1 MQALA
6 LKYRPK
12 SFYELIG
19 QEAIKENLI
28 HALDSGRLGHAYLFS
43 GLRGS
48 GKTSS
53 ARIFAKDLLCER
65 GVGSHACESCASC
78 NSANEGRHMDII
90 EMDAASHR
98 KIEDIRDLIEQTRY
112 APVSGRFK
120 IFIID
125 EAHMLTKEA
134 SNAFL
139 KTLEEPPAYIKFILA
154 TTDPLKLPAT
164 ILSRTQHFRFKAISH
179 ELIVK
184 HLEYILIKEQISFES
199 DALKIIARSGS
210 GSLRDTLTL
219 LDQAIIFCG
228 GTISTHGVTDML
240 GLLDPRR
247 IDEILS
253 IVQKGSREE
262 LCALI
267 KSLEDSDAEMII
279 NELIASLKERFL
291 EPRHEFS
298 LLIFE
303 RFFKI
308 LSEAKNML
316 GSGADPAFVLYI
328 ALFSMRNAF
337 DIGAANFCAP
347 AAQSR
352 IPSQSVPLLSS
363 LEPQQSPKQSR
374 IPSNTQPISA
384 AQSIIPSQPQ
394 QQLVKPAL
402 VSPSPAP
409 QPSLAQSRIPSQPQP
424 SAAQSRIPS
433 NTQPISA
440 ARIPSQQPIQPALV
454 SPSPEQQSS
463 LAQSRIPSQQPQSS
477 LTAQPQSSQNAQK
490 YEHFVKLLYDRSY
503 DLGKIFDNFIEFGGF
518 DGENIT
524 LVSSAIADDAAA
536 LRTHSGVLRELAQI
550 AFGAKKFKVEKKQ
563 NGLSDIINS
572 ITKLEQT
579 PKQQYQN
586 EPAEN
591 FSSDDESPPMMP
603 NIAPAIKSEPTQ
615 AEINR
620 KNENEMNRLFG
631 NPEIKDNNG

>member
-78 NSANEGRHMDII
+78 ISANEGRHMDII

-184 HLEYILIKEQISFES
+184 HLEDILIKEQISFES
-199 DALKIIARSGS
+199 GALKIIARSGS

-253 IVQKGSREE
+253 TAQKGSHEE

-337 DIGAANFCAP
+337 DIGAAGFC
-347 AAQSR
+347 
-352 IPSQSVPLLSS
+352 
-363 LEPQQSPKQSR
+363 
-374 IPSNTQPISA
+374 
-384 AQSIIPSQPQ
+384 
-394 QQLVKPAL
+394 
-402 VSPSPAP
+402 AP
-409 QPSLAQSRIPSQPQP
+409 QPSLAQSRIPSQQPIQSALVSSSPAPQP
-424 SAAQSRIPS
+424 SPVQSRIPS
-433 NTQPISA
+433 NTQPINA
-440 ARIPSQQPIQPALV
+440 ARIPSQSAPL
-454 SPSPEQQSS
+454 SSSPEPS
-463 LAQSRIPSQQPQSS
+463 LAQSRIPSQPQQQPAKPALVSPNPASAQFS
-477 LTAQPQSSQNAQK
+477 LTAQPQSSQDIQK

-524 LVSSAIADDAAA
+524 LISSAIADDAAA

-563 NGLSDIINS
+563 NLVSDIINS

-579 PKQQYQN
+579 PKQQYQPEQYQN
-586 EPAEN
+586 EPAQED
-591 FSSDDESPPMMP
+591 FSSDESLAPPMDMMP

-631 NPEIKDNNG
+631 NPEIKDNNE

>member
-6 LKYRPK
+6 LQYRPK

-78 NSANEGRHMDII
+78 NSANEGRHMEII

-184 HLEYILIKEQISFES
+184 HLEDILIKEQISFES

-253 IVQKGSREE
+253 TAQKGSREE

-316 GSGADPAFVLYI
+316 GGGADPAFVLYI

-337 DIGAANFCAP
+337 DIGAASFTAP
-347 AAQSR
+347 TAQSR
-352 IPSQSVPLLSS
+352 IPSQS
-363 LEPQQSPKQSR
+363 
-374 IPSNTQPISA
+374 
-384 AQSIIPSQPQ
+384 Q
-394 QQLVKPAL
+394 QQQVQSAL

-409 QPSLAQSRIPSQPQP
+409 QQ

-440 ARIPSQQPIQPALV
+440 ARIPSQPQQQPIQPALV
-454 SPSPEQQSS
+454 PPSPTP
-463 LAQSRIPSQQPQSS
+463 AQFS
-477 LTAQPQSSQNAQK
+477 LTAQPQSSQDTQK

-579 PKQQYQN
+579 PQQQYQPEQYQN
-586 EPAEN
+586 KPAEN

-603 NIAPAIKSEPTQ
+603 NIAPAIKSESTQ

>member
-78 NSANEGRHMDII
+78 ISANEGRHMDII

-184 HLEYILIKEQISFES
+184 HLEDILIKEQISFES
-199 DALKIIARSGS
+199 GALKIIARSGS

-228 GTISTHGVTDML
+228 GAISTHGVTDML

-253 IVQKGSREE
+253 TAQKGSREE

-337 DIGAANFCAP
+337 DIGAASFCVP

-352 IPSQSVPLLSS
+352 IPSQSAPLLSS
-363 LEPQQSPKQSR
+363 LEPQQSAAQSR

-384 AQSIIPSQPQ
+384 AQSRIPSQPQ

-409 QPSLAQSRIPSQPQP
+409 QPSLAQSRIPSQ
-424 SAAQSRIPS
+424 
-433 NTQPISA
+433 
-440 ARIPSQQPIQPALV
+440 
-454 SPSPEQQSS
+454 
-463 LAQSRIPSQQPQSS
+463 QPQFS
-477 LTAQPQSSQNAQK
+477 LTAQPQSSQDIQK

-524 LVSSAIADDAAA
+524 LISSAIADDAAA

-579 PKQQYQN
+579 PKQQYQPEQYQN
-586 EPAEN
+586 EPAED
-591 FSSDDESPPMMP
+591 FSSDESLAPPMDMMP

>member
-78 NSANEGRHMDII
+78 ISANEGRHMDII

-184 HLEYILIKEQISFES
+184 HLEDILIKEQISFES
-199 DALKIIARSGS
+199 GALKIIARSGS

-228 GTISTHGVTDML
+228 GAISTHGVTDML

-253 IVQKGSREE
+253 TAQKGSHEE

-316 GSGADPAFVLYI
+316 GSGADPVFVLYI

-337 DIGAANFCAP
+337 DIGAASFC
-347 AAQSR
+347 
-352 IPSQSVPLLSS
+352 
-363 LEPQQSPKQSR
+363 
-374 IPSNTQPISA
+374 
-384 AQSIIPSQPQ
+384 
-394 QQLVKPAL
+394 
-402 VSPSPAP
+402 AP
-409 QPSLAQSRIPSQPQP
+409 QPSLAQSRIPSQSAPLLSSLEPQQSP
-424 SAAQSRIPS
+424 AQSRIPS

-440 ARIPSQQPIQPALV
+440 ARIPSEPQQQPAKPALV
-454 SPSPEQQSS
+454 SPSPAPQQSA
-463 LAQSRIPSQQPQSS
+463 AQSRIPSQQPQPSAI
-477 LTAQPQSSQNAQK
+477 AQPQSSQDTQK

-524 LVSSAIADDAAA
+524 LISSAIADDAAA

-579 PKQQYQN
+579 PKQQYQPEQYQN
-586 EPAEN
+586 EPAED
-591 FSSDDESPPMMP
+591 FSSDESLAPPMDMMP

-631 NPEIKDNNG
+631 NPEIKDA

>member
-184 HLEYILIKEQISFES
+184 HLEDILIKEQISFES
-199 DALKIIARSGS
+199 GALKIIARSGS

-253 IVQKGSREE
+253 TAQKGSREE

-337 DIGAANFCAP
+337 DIGAASFC
-347 AAQSR
+347 
-352 IPSQSVPLLSS
+352 
-363 LEPQQSPKQSR
+363 
-374 IPSNTQPISA
+374 
-384 AQSIIPSQPQ
+384 
-394 QQLVKPAL
+394 
-402 VSPSPAP
+402 AP
-409 QPSLAQSRIPSQPQP
+409 QPSLAQSRIPSQSAPLLSSLEPQQSP
-424 SAAQSRIPS
+424 AQSRIPS

-440 ARIPSQQPIQPALV
+440 ARIPSEPQQQPAKPALV
-454 SPSPEQQSS
+454 SPSPEPAQFSATTQPAMQS
-463 LAQSRIPSQQPQSS
+463 
-477 LTAQPQSSQNAQK
+477 QPQSSQDTQK

-524 LVSSAIADDAAA
+524 LISSAIADDAAA

-572 ITKLEQT
+572 ITKLEQP

-586 EPAEN
+586 EPAED
-591 FSSDDESPPMMP
+591 FSSDDESLAPPMDMMP

-631 NPEIKDNNG
+631 NPEIKDNNE

>member
-184 HLEYILIKEQISFES
+184 HLEDILIKEQISFES
-199 DALKIIARSGS
+199 GALKIIARSGS

-228 GTISTHGVTDML
+228 GAISTHGVTDML

-253 IVQKGSREE
+253 TAQKGSHEE

-337 DIGAANFCAP
+337 DIGAASFCAS
-347 AAQSR
+347 ATQSR
-352 IPSQSVPLLSS
+352 IPSQS
-363 LEPQQSPKQSR
+363 
-374 IPSNTQPISA
+374 
-384 AQSIIPSQPQ
+384 
-394 QQLVKPAL
+394 AL

-409 QPSLAQSRIPSQPQP
+409 QPSPT
-424 SAAQSRIPS
+424 QSRIPS

-440 ARIPSQQPIQPALV
+440 ARIPSQPQQQVQPALV
-454 SPSPEQQSS
+454 STSPASQPS
-463 LAQSRIPSQQPQSS
+463 LAQSRIPSQQPQFSFA
-477 LTAQPQSSQNAQK
+477 AQPQSSQDAQK

-524 LVSSAIADDAAA
+524 LISSAIADDAAA

-563 NGLSDIINS
+563 NLVSDIINS
-572 ITKLEQT
+572 ITKLEQP

-586 EPAEN
+586 EPAED
-591 FSSDDESPPMMP
+591 FSSDDESLAPPMDMMP

-631 NPEIKDNNG
+631 NPEIKDNNE

>member
-78 NSANEGRHMDII
+78 ISANEGRHMDII

-184 HLEYILIKEQISFES
+184 HLEDILIKEQISFES
-199 DALKIIARSGS
+199 GALKIIARSGS

-228 GTISTHGVTDML
+228 GAISTHSVTDML

-253 IVQKGSREE
+253 TAQKGSREE

-337 DIGAANFCAP
+337 DIGAASFC
-347 AAQSR
+347 
-352 IPSQSVPLLSS
+352 
-363 LEPQQSPKQSR
+363 
-374 IPSNTQPISA
+374 
-384 AQSIIPSQPQ
+384 
-394 QQLVKPAL
+394 
-402 VSPSPAP
+402 AP
-409 QPSLAQSRIPSQPQP
+409 QPSLAQSRIPSQPALVSPSPMPQP
-424 SAAQSRIPS
+424 SPAQSRIPS

-440 ARIPSQQPIQPALV
+440 ARIPSEPAPL
-454 SPSPEQQSS
+454 SSSPEPS
-463 LAQSRIPSQQPQSS
+463 LAQSRIPSQPQQQVQPALVSPNPASAQFS
-477 LTAQPQSSQNAQK
+477 LAAQPQSSQDAQK
-490 YEHFVKLLYDRSY
+490 YEHFMKLLYDRSY

-524 LVSSAIADDAAA
+524 LISSAIADDATA

-572 ITKLEQT
+572 ITKLEQP

-586 EPAEN
+586 EPAED
-591 FSSDDESPPMMP
+591 FSSDESLAPPMDMMP

-631 NPEIKDNNG
+631 NPEIKDT

>member
-65 GVGSHACESCASC
+65 GVGSHAFESCASC
-78 NSANEGRHMDII
+78 ISANEGRHMDII

-184 HLEYILIKEQISFES
+184 HLEDILIKEQISFES
-199 DALKIIARSGS
+199 GALKIIARSGS

-228 GTISTHGVTDML
+228 GAISTHGVTDML

-253 IVQKGSREE
+253 TAQKGSREE

-337 DIGAANFCAP
+337 DIGAASFCAP

-352 IPSQSVPLLSS
+352 IPSQS
-363 LEPQQSPKQSR
+363 
-374 IPSNTQPISA
+374 
-384 AQSIIPSQPQ
+384 
-394 QQLVKPAL
+394 AL

-409 QPSLAQSRIPSQPQP
+409 QPSPT
-424 SAAQSRIPS
+424 QSRIPS

-440 ARIPSQQPIQPALV
+440 ARIPSQPQQQVQPALV
-454 SPSPEQQSS
+454 SPSPEPAQFSATTQPAMQS
-463 LAQSRIPSQQPQSS
+463 
-477 LTAQPQSSQNAQK
+477 QPQSSQDTQK

-524 LVSSAIADDAAA
+524 LISSAIADDAAA

-572 ITKLEQT
+572 ITKLEQP

-586 EPAEN
+586 EPAQED
-591 FSSDDESPPMMP
+591 FSSDESLAPPMDMMP

-631 NPEIKDNNG
+631 NPEIKDA

>member
-184 HLEYILIKEQISFES
+184 HLEDILIKEQISFES
-199 DALKIIARSGS
+199 GALKIIARSGS

-228 GTISTHGVTDML
+228 GAISTHGVTDML

-253 IVQKGSREE
+253 TAQKGSHEE

-337 DIGAANFCAP
+337 DIGAASFCAP

-352 IPSQSVPLLSS
+352 IPSQSAPLLSS
-363 LEPQQSPKQSR
+363 LEPQPSPTQSR
-374 IPSNTQPISA
+374 IPSNS
-384 AQSIIPSQPQ
+384 
-394 QQLVKPAL
+394 
-402 VSPSPAP
+402 
-409 QPSLAQSRIPSQPQP
+409 
-424 SAAQSRIPS
+424 
-433 NTQPISA
+433 QPISA
-440 ARIPSQQPIQPALV
+440 ARIPSQPQQPIQPALV
-454 SPSPEQQSS
+454 SPSPEPQPSSTPQPS
-463 LAQSRIPSQQPQSS
+463 LAQSRIPNQQPQSS
-477 LTAQPQSSQNAQK
+477 AIAQPQSSQDAQK

-524 LVSSAIADDAAA
+524 LISSAIADDAAA

-579 PKQQYQN
+579 PKQQYQPEQYQN
-586 EPAEN
+586 EPAQED

-631 NPEIKDNNG
+631 NPEIKDNNE

>member
-78 NSANEGRHMDII
+78 ISANEGRHMDII

-184 HLEYILIKEQISFES
+184 HLEDILIKEQISFES
-199 DALKIIARSGS
+199 GALKIIARSGS

-253 IVQKGSREE
+253 TAQKGSHEE

-337 DIGAANFCAP
+337 DIGAASFCAP

-352 IPSQSVPLLSS
+352 IPSQSAPLLSS
-363 LEPQQSPKQSR
+363 LEPQQ
-374 IPSNTQPISA
+374 
-384 AQSIIPSQPQ
+384 
-394 QQLVKPAL
+394 
-402 VSPSPAP
+402 
-409 QPSLAQSRIPSQPQP
+409 

-440 ARIPSQQPIQPALV
+440 A
-454 SPSPEQQSS
+454 
-463 LAQSRIPSQQPQSS
+463 QSRIPSQQPQFS
-477 LTAQPQSSQNAQK
+477 LTVQPQSSQDAQK

-524 LVSSAIADDAAA
+524 LISSAIADDAAA

-579 PKQQYQN
+579 PKQQYQPEQYQN
-586 EPAEN
+586 EPAED

-631 NPEIKDNNG
+631 NPEIKDT

>member
-112 APVSGRFK
+112 GPVSGRFK

-184 HLEYILIKEQISFES
+184 HLEDILIKEQISFES
-199 DALKIIARSGS
+199 GALKIIARSGS

-228 GTISTHGVTDML
+228 GAISTHGVTDML

-253 IVQKGSREE
+253 TAQKGSREE

-352 IPSQSVPLLSS
+352 IPSQSAPLLSS
-363 LEPQQSPKQSR
+363 LEPQQS
-374 IPSNTQPISA
+374 A
-384 AQSIIPSQPQ
+384 
-394 QQLVKPAL
+394 
-402 VSPSPAP
+402 
-409 QPSLAQSRIPSQPQP
+409 
-424 SAAQSRIPS
+424 
-433 NTQPISA
+433 
-440 ARIPSQQPIQPALV
+440 
-454 SPSPEQQSS
+454 
-463 LAQSRIPSQQPQSS
+463 AQSRIPSQQPQSS
-477 LTAQPQSSQNAQK
+477 LAAQPQSSQNAQK

-524 LVSSAIADDAAA
+524 LISSAIADDAAA

-586 EPAEN
+586 EPAQED
-591 FSSDDESPPMMP
+591 FSSDESLAPPMDMMP

-631 NPEIKDNNG
+631 NPEIKDNNE

>member
-78 NSANEGRHMDII
+78 ISANEGRHMDII

-184 HLEYILIKEQISFES
+184 HLEDILIKEQISFES

-253 IVQKGSREE
+253 IVQKGSHEE

-337 DIGAANFCAP
+337 DIGAANF
-347 AAQSR
+347 
-352 IPSQSVPLLSS
+352 
-363 LEPQQSPKQSR
+363 
-374 IPSNTQPISA
+374 T
-384 AQSIIPSQPQ
+384 
-394 QQLVKPAL
+394 
-402 VSPSPAP
+402 AP
-409 QPSLAQSRIPSQPQP
+409 QPSLAQSRIPSQQSIQSAPLLSSLEPQQSP
-424 SAAQSRIPS
+424 AQSRIPS
-433 NTQPISA
+433 NTQPISTA
-440 ARIPSQQPIQPALV
+440 QSRIPSQQPQQQVQPALV
-454 SPSPEQQSS
+454 SPSSTPQPS
-463 LAQSRIPSQQPQSS
+463 LAQSRIPSQQPQPSAI
-477 LTAQPQSSQNAQK
+477 AQPQSSQDAQK

-524 LVSSAIADDAAA
+524 LISSAIADDAAA

-572 ITKLEQT
+572 ITKLEQP

-586 EPAEN
+586 EPAQED
-591 FSSDDESPPMMP
+591 FSSDESLAPPMDMMP

-631 NPEIKDNNG
+631 NPEIKDT

>member
-78 NSANEGRHMDII
+78 ISANEGRHMDII

-184 HLEYILIKEQISFES
+184 HLEDILIKEQISFES

-253 IVQKGSREE
+253 TAQKGSHEE

-337 DIGAANFCAP
+337 DIGAASFC
-347 AAQSR
+347 
-352 IPSQSVPLLSS
+352 
-363 LEPQQSPKQSR
+363 
-374 IPSNTQPISA
+374 
-384 AQSIIPSQPQ
+384 
-394 QQLVKPAL
+394 
-402 VSPSPAP
+402 AP
-409 QPSLAQSRIPSQPQP
+409 QPSLAQSRIPSQSALVSPSPVPQP
-424 SAAQSRIPS
+424 SPVQSRIPS
-433 NTQPISA
+433 NTQPISTA
-440 ARIPSQQPIQPALV
+440 QSRIPSQPQPAKPALV
-454 SPSPEQQSS
+454 SPSPAPQQSA
-463 LAQSRIPSQQPQSS
+463 AQSRIPSQQPQQQPAKPALVSPSPEPAQSS
-477 LTAQPQSSQNAQK
+477 LTAQPQNSQDAQK

-524 LVSSAIADDAAA
+524 LISSAIADDAAA

-579 PKQQYQN
+579 PKQQYQPEQYQN
-586 EPAEN
+586 EPTQED
-591 FSSDDESPPMMP
+591 FSSDESLAPPMDMMP

>member
-184 HLEYILIKEQISFES
+184 HLEDILIKEQISFES
-199 DALKIIARSGS
+199 GALKIIARSGS

-228 GTISTHGVTDML
+228 GAISTHGVTDML

-253 IVQKGSREE
+253 TAQKGSHEE

-316 GSGADPAFVLYI
+316 GSGADPVFVLYI

-337 DIGAANFCAP
+337 DIGAASFCAP

-363 LEPQQSPKQSR
+363 LEPQQ
-374 IPSNTQPISA
+374 QPIQPA
-384 AQSIIPSQPQ
+384 PFLPS
-394 QQLVKPAL
+394 
-402 VSPSPAP
+402 STP
-409 QPSLAQSRIPSQPQP
+409 QPSLAQS
-424 SAAQSRIPS
+424 
-433 NTQPISA
+433 
-440 ARIPSQQPIQPALV
+440 RIPSQQPIQPALV
-454 SPSPEQQSS
+454 SPSPAPQPS

-477 LTAQPQSSQNAQK
+477 LTAQPQSSQDTQK

-524 LVSSAIADDAAA
+524 LISSAIADDAAA

-579 PKQQYQN
+579 PKQPEQYQPEQYQN
-586 EPAEN
+586 KSAEN
-591 FSSDDESPPMMP
+591 FSSDDENQPMDMMP

>member
-78 NSANEGRHMDII
+78 ISANEGRHMDII

-184 HLEYILIKEQISFES
+184 HLEDILIKEQISFES

-228 GTISTHGVTDML
+228 GGAISTHGVTDML

-253 IVQKGSREE
+253 IVQKGSHEE

-316 GSGADPAFVLYI
+316 GSGSDPAFVLYI

-352 IPSQSVPLLSS
+352 IPSQPTLVSPNPMPQPSS
-363 LEPQQSPKQSR
+363 TPQQSP
-374 IPSNTQPISA
+374 
-384 AQSIIPSQPQ
+384 
-394 QQLVKPAL
+394 V
-402 VSPSPAP
+402 
-409 QPSLAQSRIPSQPQP
+409 
-424 SAAQSRIPS
+424 QSRIPS

-440 ARIPSQQPIQPALV
+440 ARIPSEPAPL
-454 SPSPEQQSS
+454 SSSPEPS
-463 LAQSRIPSQQPQSS
+463 LAQSRIPSQPQQQVQPALVSPNPASAQSS
-477 LTAQPQSSQNAQK
+477 LAAQPQSSQDAQK

-524 LVSSAIADDAAA
+524 LISSAIADDAAA

-572 ITKLEQT
+572 ITKLEQP

-586 EPAEN
+586 EPAQED
-591 FSSDDESPPMMP
+591 FSSDESLAPPMDMMP

>member
-78 NSANEGRHMDII
+78 ISANEGRHMDII

-184 HLEYILIKEQISFES
+184 HLEDILIKEQISFES

-253 IVQKGSREE
+253 TAQKGSREE

-337 DIGAANFCAP
+337 DIGAASFCAP

-352 IPSQSVPLLSS
+352 IPSQSAPLLSS
-363 LEPQQSPKQSR
+363 LEPQQSP
-374 IPSNTQPISA
+374 
-384 AQSIIPSQPQ
+384 
-394 QQLVKPAL
+394 
-402 VSPSPAP
+402 
-409 QPSLAQSRIPSQPQP
+409 
-424 SAAQSRIPS
+424 AQSRIPS
-433 NTQPISA
+433 NTQHINA
-440 ARIPSQQPIQPALV
+440 ARIPSQPQQVQPVLV
-454 SPSPEQQSS
+454 SPSSEPQPS

-477 LTAQPQSSQNAQK
+477 LAAQPQNSQDAQK

-524 LVSSAIADDAAA
+524 LISSAIADDAAA

-572 ITKLEQT
+572 IAKLEQT
-579 PKQQYQN
+579 PKQQYQPEQYQN
-586 EPAEN
+586 KPAQED
-591 FSSDDESPPMMP
+591 FSSDESLAPPMDMMP

-631 NPEIKDNNG
+631 NPEIKDNNE

>member
-78 NSANEGRHMDII
+78 ISANEGRHMDII

-184 HLEYILIKEQISFES
+184 HLEDILIKEQISFES
-199 DALKIIARSGS
+199 GALKIIARSGS

-228 GTISTHGVTDML
+228 GAISTHGVTDML

-253 IVQKGSREE
+253 TAQKGSHEE

-337 DIGAANFCAP
+337 DIGAASFPAP
-347 AAQSR
+347 QPSLAQSR
-352 IPSQSVPLLSS
+352 IPSQSAPLL
-363 LEPQQSPKQSR
+363 LNPEPQQS
-374 IPSNTQPISA
+374 A
-384 AQSIIPSQPQ
+384 AQSRIPSQPQ

-409 QPSLAQSRIPSQPQP
+409 QPSL
-424 SAAQSRIPS
+424 
-433 NTQPISA
+433 
-440 ARIPSQQPIQPALV
+440 V
-454 SPSPEQQSS
+454 
-463 LAQSRIPSQQPQSS
+463 QSRIPSQQPQSS
-477 LTAQPQSSQNAQK
+477 LTAQPQSSQDAQK

-524 LVSSAIADDAAA
+524 LISSAIADDAAA

-550 AFGAKKFKVEKKQ
+550 AFGAQKFKVEKKQ

-586 EPAEN
+586 EPAQED
-591 FSSDDESPPMMP
+591 FSSDESLAPPMDMMP

-631 NPEIKDNNG
+631 NPEIKDNNE

>member
-78 NSANEGRHMDII
+78 ISANEGRHMDII

-184 HLEYILIKEQISFES
+184 HLEDILIKEQISFES

-228 GTISTHGVTDML
+228 GAISTHGVTDML

-253 IVQKGSREE
+253 TAQKGSHEE

-337 DIGAANFCAP
+337 DIGAANF
-347 AAQSR
+347 
-352 IPSQSVPLLSS
+352 
-363 LEPQQSPKQSR
+363 
-374 IPSNTQPISA
+374 T
-384 AQSIIPSQPQ
+384 
-394 QQLVKPAL
+394 
-402 VSPSPAP
+402 AP
-409 QPSLAQSRIPSQPQP
+409 QPSLAQSRIPSQQSIQSAPLLSSLEPQQSP
-424 SAAQSRIPS
+424 AQSRIPS
-433 NTQPISA
+433 NTQPISTA
-440 ARIPSQQPIQPALV
+440 QSRIPSQPQPAKPALV
-454 SPSPEQQSS
+454 SPSPAPQQSA
-463 LAQSRIPSQQPQSS
+463 AQSRIPNNTQPISAARIPSQPQQSIQSALVSPSPEPVQFS
-477 LTAQPQSSQNAQK
+477 LAAQPQSSQDAQK

-524 LVSSAIADDAAA
+524 LISSAIADDAAA

-572 ITKLEQT
+572 ITKLEQP

-586 EPAEN
+586 EPAED
-591 FSSDDESPPMMP
+591 FSSDDESPPMDMMP

-631 NPEIKDNNG
+631 NPEIKDNNE

>member
-78 NSANEGRHMDII
+78 ISANEGRHMDII

-184 HLEYILIKEQISFES
+184 HLEDILIKEQISFES

-228 GTISTHGVTDML
+228 GAISTHGVTDML

-253 IVQKGSREE
+253 TAQKGSHEE

-352 IPSQSVPLLSS
+352 IPSQSAPLL
-363 LEPQQSPKQSR
+363 LNPEPQPSTAQSR

-384 AQSIIPSQPQ
+384 AQS
-394 QQLVKPAL
+394 
-402 VSPSPAP
+402 
-409 QPSLAQSRIPSQPQP
+409 
-424 SAAQSRIPS
+424 
-433 NTQPISA
+433 
-440 ARIPSQQPIQPALV
+440 
-454 SPSPEQQSS
+454 
-463 LAQSRIPSQQPQSS
+463 RIPSQQPQFS
-477 LTAQPQSSQNAQK
+477 LAAQPQNSQDAQK

-524 LVSSAIADDAAA
+524 LISSAIADDAAA

-579 PKQQYQN
+579 PKQQYQPEQYQN
-586 EPAEN
+586 EPAQED
-591 FSSDDESPPMMP
+591 FSSDESLAPPMDMMP

-631 NPEIKDNNG
+631 NPEIKDNNE

>member
-78 NSANEGRHMDII
+78 ISANEGRHMDII

-184 HLEYILIKEQISFES
+184 HLEDILIKEQISFES
-199 DALKIIARSGS
+199 GALKIIARSGS

-228 GTISTHGVTDML
+228 GAISTHGVTDML

-253 IVQKGSREE
+253 TAQKGSHEE

-337 DIGAANFCAP
+337 DIGAASFCAP
-347 AAQSR
+347 ATQSR
-352 IPSQSVPLLSS
+352 IPSQSAPLLSS
-363 LEPQQSPKQSR
+363 LEPQQSTAQSR

-384 AQSIIPSQPQ
+384 ARIPSQPQ

-402 VSPSPAP
+402 VSPSPAS
-409 QPSLAQSRIPSQPQP
+409 QPSL
-424 SAAQSRIPS
+424 
-433 NTQPISA
+433 
-440 ARIPSQQPIQPALV
+440 V
-454 SPSPEQQSS
+454 
-463 LAQSRIPSQQPQSS
+463 QSRIPSQQPQSS
-477 LTAQPQSSQNAQK
+477 LTAQPQSSQDAQK

-524 LVSSAIADDAAA
+524 LISSAIADDAAA

-586 EPAEN
+586 EPAQED
-591 FSSDDESPPMMP
+591 FSSDESLAPPMDMMP

-631 NPEIKDNNG
+631 NPEIKDT

>member
-78 NSANEGRHMDII
+78 ISANEGRHMDII

-184 HLEYILIKEQISFES
+184 HLEDILIKEQISFES
-199 DALKIIARSGS
+199 GALKIIARSGS

-228 GTISTHGVTDML
+228 GGAISTHGVTDML

-253 IVQKGSREE
+253 IVQKGSHEE

-316 GSGADPAFVLYI
+316 GSGSDPAFVLYI

-352 IPSQSVPLLSS
+352 IPSQPTLVSPNPMPQPSS
-363 LEPQQSPKQSR
+363 TPQQSP
-374 IPSNTQPISA
+374 
-384 AQSIIPSQPQ
+384 
-394 QQLVKPAL
+394 V
-402 VSPSPAP
+402 
-409 QPSLAQSRIPSQPQP
+409 
-424 SAAQSRIPS
+424 QSRIPS

-440 ARIPSQQPIQPALV
+440 ARIPSEPAPL
-454 SPSPEQQSS
+454 SSSPEPS
-463 LAQSRIPSQQPQSS
+463 LAQSRIPSQPQQQVQPALVSPNPASAQSS
-477 LTAQPQSSQNAQK
+477 LAAQPQSSQDAQK

-524 LVSSAIADDAAA
+524 LISSAIADDAAA

-572 ITKLEQT
+572 ITKLEQP

-586 EPAEN
+586 EPAQED
-591 FSSDDESPPMMP
+591 FSSDESLAPPMDMMP

>member
-78 NSANEGRHMDII
+78 ISANEGRHMDII

-184 HLEYILIKEQISFES
+184 HLEDILIKEQISFES

-228 GTISTHGVTDML
+228 GAISTHGVTDML

-253 IVQKGSREE
+253 TAQKGSHEE

-337 DIGAANFCAP
+337 DIGAASFCAP

-352 IPSQSVPLLSS
+352 IPSQSAPLLSS
-363 LEPQQSPKQSR
+363 LEPQPSPVQSR
-374 IPSNTQPISA
+374 IPSNTQPINAS
-384 AQSIIPSQPQ
+384 
-394 QQLVKPAL
+394 
-402 VSPSPAP
+402 
-409 QPSLAQSRIPSQPQP
+409 
-424 SAAQSRIPS
+424 
-433 NTQPISA
+433 
-440 ARIPSQQPIQPALV
+440 RIPSQQPIQPALV
-454 SPSPEQQSS
+454 SPSPEPAQFS
-463 LAQSRIPSQQPQSS
+463 LAV
-477 LTAQPQSSQNAQK
+477 QPQSSQDIQK

-524 LVSSAIADDAAA
+524 LISSAIADDAAA

-563 NGLSDIINS
+563 NLVSDIINS
-572 ITKLEQT
+572 ITKLEQP

-586 EPAEN
+586 EPAQED
-591 FSSDDESPPMMP
+591 FSSDESLAPPMDMMP

-631 NPEIKDNNG
+631 NPEIKDNNE

>member
-78 NSANEGRHMDII
+78 ISANEGRHMDII

-184 HLEYILIKEQISFES
+184 HLEDILIKEQISFES
-199 DALKIIARSGS
+199 GALKIIARSGS

-228 GTISTHGVTDML
+228 GAISTHGVTDML

-253 IVQKGSREE
+253 TAQKGSREE

-337 DIGAANFCAP
+337 DIGAASFCAP
-347 AAQSR
+347 ATQSR
-352 IPSQSVPLLSS
+352 IPSQSAPLLSS
-363 LEPQQSPKQSR
+363 PAPQQSPTQSR

-384 AQSIIPSQPQ
+384 AQSRIPSQPQ

-409 QPSLAQSRIPSQPQP
+409 QPSLAQSRIPSQ
-424 SAAQSRIPS
+424 
-433 NTQPISA
+433 
-440 ARIPSQQPIQPALV
+440 
-454 SPSPEQQSS
+454 
-463 LAQSRIPSQQPQSS
+463 QPQSS
-477 LTAQPQSSQNAQK
+477 LTAQPQSSQDAQK

-524 LVSSAIADDAAA
+524 LISSAIADDAAA

-579 PKQQYQN
+579 PKQPEQYQPEQYQN
-586 EPAEN
+586 EPAED
-591 FSSDDESPPMMP
+591 FSSDESLAPPMDMMP

-631 NPEIKDNNG
+631 NPEIKDNNE

>member
-78 NSANEGRHMDII
+78 ISANEGRHMDII

-184 HLEYILIKEQISFES
+184 HLEDILIKEQISFES

-253 IVQKGSREE
+253 TAQKGSREE

-316 GSGADPAFVLYI
+316 GGGADPAFVLYI

-337 DIGAANFCAP
+337 DIGAASFCAP
-347 AAQSR
+347 QS
-352 IPSQSVPLLSS
+352 
-363 LEPQQSPKQSR
+363 
-374 IPSNTQPISA
+374 
-384 AQSIIPSQPQ
+384 
-394 QQLVKPAL
+394 
-402 VSPSPAP
+402 
-409 QPSLAQSRIPSQPQP
+409 SLAQSRIPSQSALVSPSPVPQP
-424 SAAQSRIPS
+424 SPTQSRIPS

-440 ARIPSQQPIQPALV
+440 ARIPSQPAPLLLN
-454 SPSPEQQSS
+454 PEPS
-463 LAQSRIPSQQPQSS
+463 LAQSRIPSQPQQSIQSVLVSPNPTSAQFS
-477 LTAQPQSSQNAQK
+477 LAAQPQSSQDIQK
-490 YEHFVKLLYDRSY
+490 YEHFIKLLYDRSY

-572 ITKLEQT
+572 ITKLEQP

-586 EPAEN
+586 EPAQED
-591 FSSDDESPPMMP
+591 FSSDDESLAPPMDMMP

-631 NPEIKDNNG
+631 NPEIKDA

>member
-112 APVSGRFK
+112 GPVSGRFK

-184 HLEYILIKEQISFES
+184 HLEDILIKEQISFES

-253 IVQKGSREE
+253 TAQKGSREE

-352 IPSQSVPLLSS
+352 IPSQSAPLLSS
-363 LEPQQSPKQSR
+363 PAPQQSPTQSR

-384 AQSIIPSQPQ
+384 AQS
-394 QQLVKPAL
+394 
-402 VSPSPAP
+402 
-409 QPSLAQSRIPSQPQP
+409 
-424 SAAQSRIPS
+424 
-433 NTQPISA
+433 
-440 ARIPSQQPIQPALV
+440 
-454 SPSPEQQSS
+454 
-463 LAQSRIPSQQPQSS
+463 RIPSQQPQFS
-477 LTAQPQSSQNAQK
+477 LAAQPQSSQDIQK

-524 LVSSAIADDAAA
+524 LISSAIADDAAA

-579 PKQQYQN
+579 PKQQYQPEQYQN
-586 EPAEN
+586 KPAEN
-591 FSSDDESPPMMP
+591 FSSDDENQPMDMMP

>member
-78 NSANEGRHMDII
+78 ISANEGRHMDII

-184 HLEYILIKEQISFES
+184 HLEDILIKEQISFES

-228 GTISTHGVTDML
+228 GAISTHGVTDML

-253 IVQKGSREE
+253 TAQKGSHEE

-337 DIGAANFCAP
+337 DIGAASFCAP

-352 IPSQSVPLLSS
+352 IPSQP
-363 LEPQQSPKQSR
+363 
-374 IPSNTQPISA
+374 T
-384 AQSIIPSQPQ
+384 
-394 QQLVKPAL
+394 L
-402 VSPSPAP
+402 VSPSPMPQPSSTP
-409 QPSLAQSRIPSQPQP
+409 QPSLAQSRIPSQ
-424 SAAQSRIPS
+424 SAPLLSSIEP
-433 NTQPISA
+433 
-440 ARIPSQQPIQPALV
+440 
-454 SPSPEQQSS
+454 S
-463 LAQSRIPSQQPQSS
+463 LAQSRIPSQPQQSIQSALVSPNPASAQSS
-477 LTAQPQSSQNAQK
+477 LAAQPQDSQDVQK

-524 LVSSAIADDAAA
+524 LISSAIADDAAA

-579 PKQQYQN
+579 PKQLEQYQPEQYQN
-586 EPAEN
+586 EPAQED
-591 FSSDDESPPMMP
+591 FSSDESLAPPMDMMP

-631 NPEIKDNNG
+631 NPEIKDNNE

>member
-184 HLEYILIKEQISFES
+184 HLEDILIKEQISFES
-199 DALKIIARSGS
+199 GALKIIARSGS

-228 GTISTHGVTDML
+228 GAISTHGVTDML

-253 IVQKGSREE
+253 TAQKGSHEE
-262 LCALI
+262 LCGLI
-267 KSLEDSDAEMII
+267 KSLEGSDAEMII

-337 DIGAANFCAP
+337 DIGAASFCVP

-352 IPSQSVPLLSS
+352 IPN
-363 LEPQQSPKQSR
+363 
-374 IPSNTQPISA
+374 NTQPISA
-384 AQSIIPSQPQ
+384 ARIPSQPQ
-394 QQLVKPAL
+394 QQLLKPAL

-409 QPSLAQSRIPSQPQP
+409 QPSLAQSRIPSQ
-424 SAAQSRIPS
+424 
-433 NTQPISA
+433 
-440 ARIPSQQPIQPALV
+440 
-454 SPSPEQQSS
+454 
-463 LAQSRIPSQQPQSS
+463 QPQFS

-524 LVSSAIADDAAA
+524 LISSAIADDAAA

-579 PKQQYQN
+579 PKQPEQYQN
-586 EPAEN
+586 EPAED
-591 FSSDDESPPMMP
+591 FSSNDESPPMMP

>member
-184 HLEYILIKEQISFES
+184 HLEDILIKEQISFES
-199 DALKIIARSGS
+199 GALKIIARSGS

-228 GTISTHGVTDML
+228 GAISTHGVTDML

-253 IVQKGSREE
+253 TAQKGSHEE

-347 AAQSR
+347 QPSLAQSR
-352 IPSQSVPLLSS
+352 IPSQPQQPIQPAPFLPSS
-363 LEPQQSPKQSR
+363 TPQQSSVQSR

-384 AQSIIPSQPQ
+384 AQSRIPGQPQ

-402 VSPSPAP
+402 VSPSPAS
-409 QPSLAQSRIPSQPQP
+409 QPSL
-424 SAAQSRIPS
+424 
-433 NTQPISA
+433 
-440 ARIPSQQPIQPALV
+440 V
-454 SPSPEQQSS
+454 
-463 LAQSRIPSQQPQSS
+463 QSRIPSQQPQSS
-477 LTAQPQSSQNAQK
+477 LTAQPQSSQDAQK

-524 LVSSAIADDAAA
+524 LISSAIADDAAA

-572 ITKLEQT
+572 ITKLEQP

-586 EPAEN
+586 EPAQED
-591 FSSDDESPPMMP
+591 FSSDESLAPPMDMMP

-631 NPEIKDNNG
+631 NPEIKDNNE

>member
-78 NSANEGRHMDII
+78 ISANEGRHMDII

-184 HLEYILIKEQISFES
+184 HLEDILIKEQISFES
-199 DALKIIARSGS
+199 GALKIIARSGS

-253 IVQKGSREE
+253 TAQKGSREE

-267 KSLEDSDAEMII
+267 KSLEDSDADMII

-347 AAQSR
+347 QPSPAQSK
-352 IPSQSVPLLSS
+352 IPSQSAPLL
-363 LEPQQSPKQSR
+363 LNPEPQQ
-374 IPSNTQPISA
+374 
-384 AQSIIPSQPQ
+384 
-394 QQLVKPAL
+394 
-402 VSPSPAP
+402 
-409 QPSLAQSRIPSQPQP
+409 

-440 ARIPSQQPIQPALV
+440 AQSRIPSQPQPAKPALV
-454 SPSPEQQSS
+454 SPSPAPQQSA
-463 LAQSRIPSQQPQSS
+463 AQSRIPSQQPQPSAI
-477 LTAQPQSSQNAQK
+477 AQPQSSQDTQK

-524 LVSSAIADDAAA
+524 LISSAIADDAAA

-579 PKQQYQN
+579 PKKQYQPEQYQN
-586 EPAEN
+586 EPAED
-591 FSSDDESPPMMP
+591 FSSDESLAPPMDMMP

-631 NPEIKDNNG
+631 NPEIKDA

>member
-78 NSANEGRHMDII
+78 ISANEGRHMDII

-184 HLEYILIKEQISFES
+184 HLEDILIKEQISFES

-247 IDEILS
+247 IDEIL
-253 IVQKGSREE
+253 ITAQKGSHEE

-337 DIGAANFCAP
+337 DIGAASFCAP

-352 IPSQSVPLLSS
+352 IPSQSAPLLSS
-363 LEPQQSPKQSR
+363 LEPQQSP
-374 IPSNTQPISA
+374 
-384 AQSIIPSQPQ
+384 
-394 QQLVKPAL
+394 
-402 VSPSPAP
+402 
-409 QPSLAQSRIPSQPQP
+409 
-424 SAAQSRIPS
+424 AQSRIPS
-433 NTQPISA
+433 NTQHINA
-440 ARIPSQQPIQPALV
+440 ARIPSQPQQVQPVLV
-454 SPSPEQQSS
+454 SPSSEPQPS

-477 LTAQPQSSQNAQK
+477 LAAQPQNSQDAQK

-524 LVSSAIADDAAA
+524 LISSAIADDAAA

-572 ITKLEQT
+572 IAKLEQT
-579 PKQQYQN
+579 PKQQYQPEQYQN
-586 EPAEN
+586 KPAQED
-591 FSSDDESPPMMP
+591 FSSDESLAPPMDMMP

-631 NPEIKDNNG
+631 NPEIKDNNE

>member
-78 NSANEGRHMDII
+78 ISANEGRHMDII

-184 HLEYILIKEQISFES
+184 HLEDILIKEQISFES
-199 DALKIIARSGS
+199 GALKIIARSGS

-228 GTISTHGVTDML
+228 GAISTHGVTDML

-253 IVQKGSREE
+253 TAQKGSREE

-337 DIGAANFCAP
+337 DIGAASFCAP

-352 IPSQSVPLLSS
+352 IPSQS
-363 LEPQQSPKQSR
+363 
-374 IPSNTQPISA
+374 
-384 AQSIIPSQPQ
+384 
-394 QQLVKPAL
+394 AL

-409 QPSLAQSRIPSQPQP
+409 QPSPT
-424 SAAQSRIPS
+424 QSRIPS

-440 ARIPSQQPIQPALV
+440 ARIPSQPQQQVQPALV
-454 SPSPEQQSS
+454 SPSPEPAQFSATTQPAMQS
-463 LAQSRIPSQQPQSS
+463 
-477 LTAQPQSSQNAQK
+477 QPQSSQDTQK

-524 LVSSAIADDAAA
+524 LISSAIADDAAA

-572 ITKLEQT
+572 ITKLEQP

-586 EPAEN
+586 EPAED
-591 FSSDDESPPMMP
+591 FSSDDESPPMDMMP

-631 NPEIKDNNG
+631 NPEIKDA

>member
-78 NSANEGRHMDII
+78 ISANEGRHMDII

-184 HLEYILIKEQISFES
+184 HLEDILIKEQISFES
-199 DALKIIARSGS
+199 GALKIIARSGS

-228 GTISTHGVTDML
+228 GAISTHGVTDML

-253 IVQKGSREE
+253 TAQKGSHEE

-337 DIGAANFCAP
+337 DIGAASFCAP

-352 IPSQSVPLLSS
+352 IPSQSAPLLSS
-363 LEPQQSPKQSR
+363 LEPQ
-374 IPSNTQPISA
+374 
-384 AQSIIPSQPQ
+384 
-394 QQLVKPAL
+394 
-402 VSPSPAP
+402 PSPT
-409 QPSLAQSRIPSQPQP
+409 QSRIPSQPQ
-424 SAAQSRIPS
+424 
-433 NTQPISA
+433 
-440 ARIPSQQPIQPALV
+440 QQVQPAPFLP
-454 SPSPEQQSS
+454 SSTPQPSPEPAQSS
-463 LAQSRIPSQQPQSS
+463 LA
-477 LTAQPQSSQNAQK
+477 AQPQSSQDTQK

-524 LVSSAIADDAAA
+524 LISSAIADDAAA

-572 ITKLEQT
+572 ITKLEQP

-586 EPAEN
+586 EPAQED
-591 FSSDDESPPMMP
+591 FSSDESPPMDMMP

-631 NPEIKDNNG
+631 NPEIKDNNE

>member
-78 NSANEGRHMDII
+78 ISANEGRHMDII

-184 HLEYILIKEQISFES
+184 HLEDILIKEQISFES
-199 DALKIIARSGS
+199 GALKIIARSGS

-228 GTISTHGVTDML
+228 GAISTHGVTDML

-253 IVQKGSREE
+253 TAQKGSHEE

-337 DIGAANFCAP
+337 DIGAASFCAP
-347 AAQSR
+347 QPSLAQSR
-352 IPSQSVPLLSS
+352 IPSQSAPLLSS
-363 LEPQQSPKQSR
+363 LEPQQSPAQSR
-374 IPSNTQPISA
+374 IPSQSA
-384 AQSIIPSQPQ
+384 PLSS
-394 QQLVKPAL
+394 
-402 VSPSPAP
+402 SPEP
-409 QPSLAQSRIPSQPQP
+409 QPSLAQSRIPSQPQ
-424 SAAQSRIPS
+424 
-433 NTQPISA
+433 QPTK
-440 ARIPSQQPIQPALV
+440 PALV
-454 SPSPEQQSS
+454 SPNPASAQFSATTQPAMQS
-463 LAQSRIPSQQPQSS
+463 
-477 LTAQPQSSQNAQK
+477 QPQSSQDAQK
-490 YEHFVKLLYDRSY
+490 YEHFMKLLYDRSY

-524 LVSSAIADDAAA
+524 LISSAIADDAAA

-563 NGLSDIINS
+563 NLVSDIINS
-572 ITKLEQT
+572 ITKLEQP

-586 EPAEN
+586 EPAQED
-591 FSSDDESPPMMP
+591 FSSDESLAPPMDMMP

-631 NPEIKDNNG
+631 NPEIKDNNE

>member
-184 HLEYILIKEQISFES
+184 HLEDILIKEQISFES
-199 DALKIIARSGS
+199 GALKIIARSGS

-247 IDEILS
+247 IDGILS
-253 IVQKGSREE
+253 TAQKGSHEE

-352 IPSQSVPLLSS
+352 IPSQPAPLLSS
-363 LEPQQSPKQSR
+363 LEPQQSP
-374 IPSNTQPISA
+374 
-384 AQSIIPSQPQ
+384 
-394 QQLVKPAL
+394 
-402 VSPSPAP
+402 
-409 QPSLAQSRIPSQPQP
+409 AQSRIPN
-424 SAAQSRIPS
+424 

-440 ARIPSQQPIQPALV
+440 ARIPSQPQQQPAKPALV
-454 SPSPEQQSS
+454 SPSSTPQPS
-463 LAQSRIPSQQPQSS
+463 LTQSRIPSQQPQSS
-477 LTAQPQSSQNAQK
+477 AIAQPQSSQDAQK

-586 EPAEN
+586 ESAEN
-591 FSSDDESPPMMP
+591 FSSDDESPSMDMMP

-631 NPEIKDNNG
+631 NPEIKDNNE

>member
-78 NSANEGRHMDII
+78 ISANEGRHMDII

-184 HLEYILIKEQISFES
+184 HLEDILIKEQISFES

-228 GTISTHGVTDML
+228 GAISTHGVTDML

-253 IVQKGSREE
+253 TTQKGSHEE

-337 DIGAANFCAP
+337 DIGAASFCAP
-347 AAQSR
+347 AAQSK
-352 IPSQSVPLLSS
+352 IPSQ
-363 LEPQQSPKQSR
+363 
-374 IPSNTQPISA
+374 QPI
-384 AQSIIPSQPQ
+384 QS
-394 QQLVKPAL
+394 AL
-402 VSPSPAP
+402 VSPSPV
-409 QPSLAQSRIPSQPQP
+409 PQP

-433 NTQPISA
+433 NTQPISTA
-440 ARIPSQQPIQPALV
+440 QSRIPSQPQPAKPALV
-454 SPSPEQQSS
+454 SPSPAPQQSA
-463 LAQSRIPSQQPQSS
+463 AQSRIPSQQPQPSAI
-477 LTAQPQSSQNAQK
+477 AQPQSSQDAQK

-524 LVSSAIADDAAA
+524 LISSAIADDAAA

-579 PKQQYQN
+579 PKQQYQPEQYQN
-586 EPAEN
+586 EPAQED
-591 FSSDDESPPMMP
+591 FSSDDESLAPPMDMMP